1 MRELKFRAWDKKEN
15 RMFKV
20 FGLTWH
26 YGIFLIEEK
35 GRSRK
40 HGSGETEL
48 MQYTGLKDKT
58 GKEIYEG
65 DIIEY
70 RPVKPSKR
78 TGELVFTSRKVFVVE
93 YKHSYR
99 YIGFNMG
106 KTAHSRVIG
115 NIYENEELCI

>member
-1 MRELKFRAWDKKEN
+1 MRELKFRAWSEKEK
-15 RMFKV
+15 RMSVPFTLKWL
-20 FGLTWH
+20 GGKRTSLQK
-26 YGIFLIEEK
+26 YD
-35 GRSRK
+35 SY
-40 HGSGETEL
+40 

>member
-1 MRELKFRAWDKKEN
+1 MRVIKFRAFHKES
-15 RMFKV
+15 KV
-20 FGLTWH
+20 MMKTV
-26 YGIFLIEEK
+26 I
-35 GRSRK
+35 S
-40 HGSGETEL
+40 SGNVNMLQPLDTYRDTYEW